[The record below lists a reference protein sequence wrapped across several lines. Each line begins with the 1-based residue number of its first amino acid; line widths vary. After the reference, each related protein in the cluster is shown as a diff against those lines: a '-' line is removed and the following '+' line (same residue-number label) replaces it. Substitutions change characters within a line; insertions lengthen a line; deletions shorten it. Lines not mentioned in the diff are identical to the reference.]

1 MDEKEV
7 NKLIAKALAEKKK
20 DPKDKKDNGETK
32 DIELSADLTKA
43 VKQLGDSIVETI
55 KEAKGISSAA
65 ENKLKKDLLSP
76 ATGFRGIEYPEME
89 QLEKWQKAYKYSV
102 KPEEKKMAADNII
115 VSFFKAWV
123 NQDRDEQAARV
134 FKALNEG
141 TAAEGGY
148 LVPTPLAAE
157 VWRVLP
163 DLSVMRRLARI
174 IPMTSQTLKVDSLSA
189 RPYAYWVSE
198 YAKKTTTS
206 AEFDQKTFTCNKLVC
221 LLPVTDELLADANIN
236 LANFV
241 IELFAEAIAAEE
253 DKAFFTGSGTGR
265 PRGITQET
273 LTTVAAGATLDFD
286 DIIDLIYS
294 VPQAVRTKRSTAFVG
309 NLTAMKL
316 LRKVKDSNNDYIWR
330 DGGMFRGEVAKGPG
344 LPVAQCYGYSFYEQN
359 DLGREIYFGD
369 WKFYLIGDR
378 QQITVSRT
386 REGGDA
392 WRRDS
397 TEYKA
402 VERVDGRVV
411 MTTPFAKI
419 TY

>member
-1 MDEKEV
+1 M
-7 NKLIAKALAEKKK
+7 
-20 DPKDKKDNGETK
+20 
-32 DIELSADLTKA
+32 
-43 VKQLGDSIVETI
+43 
-55 KEAKGISSAA
+55 
-65 ENKLKKDLLSP
+65 
-76 ATGFRGIEYPEME
+76 
-89 QLEKWQKAYKYSV
+89 
-102 KPEEKKMAADNII
+102 
-115 VSFFKAWV
+115 
-123 NQDRDEQAARV
+123 
-134 FKALNEG
+134 
-141 TAAEGGY
+141 
-148 LVPTPLAAE
+148 
-157 VWRVLP
+157 
-163 DLSVMRRLARI
+163 
-174 IPMTSQTLKVDSLSA
+174 
-189 RPYAYWVSE
+189 
-198 YAKKTTTS
+198 
-206 AEFDQKTFTCNKLVC
+206 
-221 LLPVTDELLADANIN
+221 LPVTDELLADANIN

-241 IELFAEAIAAEE
+241 IELFAEAIAIEE

-286 DIIDLIYS
+286 DVIDLIYS

-316 LRKVKDSNNDYIWR
+316 LRKVKDSNNNYIWR
-330 DGGMFRGEVAKGPG
+330 DGGMFRGETGKGPG
-344 LPVAQCYGYSFYEQN
+344 LPVAQCYGYKFYEQN

-411 MTTPFAKI
+411 MTTPFAKC
-419 TY
+419 TF